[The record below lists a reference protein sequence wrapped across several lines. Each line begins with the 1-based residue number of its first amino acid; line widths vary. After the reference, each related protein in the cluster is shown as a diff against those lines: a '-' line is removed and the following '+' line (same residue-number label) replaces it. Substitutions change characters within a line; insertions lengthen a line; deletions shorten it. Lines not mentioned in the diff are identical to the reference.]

1 MVKGLAILAIALG
14 LAYGESTIAQPP
26 KQVDYGNKAAQ
37 RSQPDKRGTPESP
50 LMVAARSIQ
59 ANAEAAEEEHKDA
72 EQKNTDRWIIGL
84 TFALGVC
91 ALLQAVG
98 VFWQGYIYRQQT
110 KLMLTGLMISHNN
123 AQAALVGAKAA
134 QESAEAALKQ
144 AGIQSIAMRQWVNI
158 APVGISRC
166 VRPDK
171 PGFCEVSLRFE
182 IINKTDYLM
191 MILRIETN
199 IGSNA
204 HDSTQ
209 SVVDC
214 NQPLVPQKSEGD
226 SSHPFY
232 AKTLVDSGIWN
243 EKGRIFAV
251 TGTVTYLDC
260 MEVRRTQTFE
270 DLYLGIEDGELRRM
284 KPSGISNAAEDQ
296 HPQKPNDD
304 PTK

>member
-1 MVKGLAILAIALG
+1 MLKGLAILAVALG

-26 KQVDYGNKAAQ
+26 KHVGYGNSRAQ
-37 RSQPDKRGTPESP
+37 ESQSDKRGTPESP
-50 LMVAARSIQ
+50 LVVTARSIQ
-59 ANAEAAEEEHKDA
+59 TDADAAEEQRKDA

-91 ALLQAVG
+91 ALLQAGG
-98 VFWQGYIYRQQT
+98 VFWQGHIYRQHT
-110 KLMLTGLMISHNN
+110 KLMLAGLRISHSN
-123 AQAALVGAKAA
+123 ARAALVGAKAA
-134 QESAEAALKQ
+134 QESAESALKQ
-144 AGIQSIAMRQWVNI
+144 TDIQSVAMRQWVNI
-158 APVGISRC
+158 VPIGISKC

-191 MILRIETN
+191 TILRIETN
-199 IGSNA
+199 VAAKAAS
-204 HDSTQ
+204 STK
-209 SVVDC
+209 SVVEC
-214 NQPLVPQKSEGD
+214 NQPLVPQKSDGD

-260 MEVRRTQTFE
+260 MEIRRTQTFE
-270 DLYLGIEDGELRRM
+270 DLYLGINDGELRRM
-284 KPSGISNAAEDQ
+284 KPSGISNATEDQ
-296 HPQKPNDD
+296 QPKKTNDD
-304 PTK
+304 VS